1 MVKKFK
7 LLIIIFCLAIS
18 FSLISNTYSRYVASS
33 EGNVEVSFAKW
44 EILVNNTDITNNT
57 SSNITFN
64 PTIEHNSNVADGK
77 IAPSSTGYFDV
88 HIDPSNV
95 DVSFKYRIDLDIDSE
110 DIPDLMIT
118 KYAILDNNYSVGDTL
133 TYNTLTNGYIE
144 NTVNYNNSLQPFT
157 VRVFFEWY
165 EGENESM
172 NDADDS
178 AIASDSNNQSFT
190 INANIKFEQVIN

>member
-144 NTVNYNNSLQPFT
+144 NTVNYTNSLQPFT

>member
-7 LLIIIFCLAIS
+7 LLIVIFCLAIS

-44 EILVNNTDITNNT
+44 EILVNNVDITNNT
-57 SSNITFN
+57 SSSITFN
-64 PTIEHNSNVADGK
+64 PTIDHNNNVADGK
-77 IAPSSTGYFDV
+77 VAPSSTGYFDV
-88 HIDPSNV
+88 QIDPSNV
-95 DVSFKYRIDLDIDSE
+95 DVSFKYKIDLDIDSE

-118 KYAILDNNYSVGDTL
+118 KYAILDSNYSVGDTL

-144 NTVNYNNSLQPFT
+144 NTVNYSNNLQPFT

-165 EGENESM
+165 EGVNESM
-172 NDADDS
+172 NDSDDS
-178 AIASDSNNQSFT
+178 AIGTDSENQSFT
-190 INANIKFEQVIN
+190 INANIRFEQVI

>member
-1 MVKKFK
+1 MAKKFK
-7 LLIIIFCLAIS
+7 LLMVIFCLAIS

-44 EILVNNTDITNNT
+44 EILVNNTDITNSN
-57 SSNITFN
+57 SSSITFN
-64 PTIEHNSNVADGK
+64 PTIESNSNVADGK

-88 HIDPSNV
+88 QIDPSNV

-118 KYAILDNNYSVGDTL
+118 KYAILDSNYSVGDTL

-144 NTVNYNNSLQPFT
+144 NTVNYNNNLEPFT

-165 EGENESM
+165 EGNNEVM
-172 NDADDS
+172 NDEADTEIANDS
-178 AIASDSNNQSFT
+178 ENQSFT
-190 INANIKFEQVIN
+190 INANIRFEQVI

>member
-44 EILVNNTDITNNT
+44 EILVNNVDITNGN
-57 SSNITFN
+57 SSSITFN
-64 PTIEHNSNVADGK
+64 PTIESNSNVADGK
-77 IAPSSTGYFDV
+77 MAPSSTGYFDV
-88 HIDPSNV
+88 QIDPSNV

-118 KYAILDNNYSVGDTL
+118 KYAILDSNYSVGDTL

-144 NTVNYNNSLQPFT
+144 NTVNYNNNLEPFT

-165 EGENESM
+165 EGNNESM
-172 NDADDS
+172 NDAADS
-178 AIASDSNNQSFT
+178 AIGSDADNQSFT
-190 INANIKFEQVIN
+190 INANIRFEQVV